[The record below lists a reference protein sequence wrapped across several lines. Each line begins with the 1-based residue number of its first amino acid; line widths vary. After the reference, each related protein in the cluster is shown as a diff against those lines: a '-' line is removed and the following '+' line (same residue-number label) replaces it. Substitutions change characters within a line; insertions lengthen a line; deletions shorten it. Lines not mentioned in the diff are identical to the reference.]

1 MKLNIMRSPCPARSI
16 SWRGSRR
23 PCVKTAWASG
33 QSVQKWPG
41 RKGVIKIPYVNVPND
56 LSKVK
61 TKLAFNLTK
70 RQLVCFGIAAAVGV
84 PSYLLARSSIGN
96 TGAMF
101 LMMAVALPA
110 FLLAMYEK
118 DGLPLEKVVRNIIR
132 ARFLRPGVRPYR
144 TENIYAPFTH
154 RGAAGKE
161 DAIAESKKSKA
172 RPRKGR

>member
-1 MKLNIMRSPCPARSI
+1 MIE
-16 SWRGSRR
+16 
-23 PCVKTAWASG
+23 
-33 QSVQKWPG
+33 
-41 RKGVIKIPYVNVPND
+41 IPYVNVPND

-84 PSYLLARSSIGN
+84 PTYLLARSTIGN

-118 DGLPLEKVVRNIIR
+118 DGLPLGKGGEKHHPGPFP
-132 ARFLRPGVRPYR
+132 AAWDQALSDAEYLRPVYP
-144 TENIYAPFTH
+144 
-154 RGAAGKE
+154 AG
-161 DAIAESKKSKA
+161 
-172 RPRKGR
+172 RCGKGGCD

>member
-1 MKLNIMRSPCPARSI
+1 M
-16 SWRGSRR
+16 
-23 PCVKTAWASG
+23 
-33 QSVQKWPG
+33 
-41 RKGVIKIPYVNVPND
+41 PYVNVPND

-70 RQLVCFGIAAAVGV
+70 RQLVCFGVAAAVGV

-101 LMMAVALPA
+101 FMMAVALPA

-132 ARFLRPGVRPYR
+132 GPFPAAWGEALPNRKHLRPVHPSGRCGKGGCDCRKQKIKSAAPERPL
-144 TENIYAPFTH
+144 T
-154 RGAAGKE
+154 GKLRCLPSRRSL
-161 DAIAESKKSKA
+161 IW
-172 RPRKGR
+172 